1 MSESVDTLRSSP
13 EHALTLGLCA
23 RCGGRVDVRGRHL
36 QIDGSSVRVY
46 CSLACASAQSEPAP
60 LLTVPPPPPSRSP
73 FVHVVRVA
81 ASLPLLLLTSG
92 LPHGHEATRPSP
104 AGSALVVAAP
114 SEPAPEPFGPAW
126 PPSEGDWAREIA
138 TDAWIH
144 PLDGPARR
152 MPIRDARVFGA
163 ERPGDRPGECRGG
176 HCGVD
181 LGGEVW
187 GEPIHAAHD
196 GVVERVQRG
205 PNDEHGGAYVSI
217 AHRGGT
223 IFTKYF
229 HLAAIPRWIEPG
241 VHVKMGEVIGL
252 LGDTGVKHSRPHL
265 HFAVSVKP
273 SALLPEQYID
283 PEPLIA
289 LWPLRMTIGN
299 GAMVSASEAPGV
311 PLGARGTRRA
321 QRAGAHA
328 TPQDAALAE

>member
-1 MSESVDTLRSSP
+1 MAESPTSPETPASPESVGGFASP
-13 EHALTLGLCA
+13 PEPALTLGSCA
-23 RCGGRVDVRGRHL
+23 RCGGSVDVRGRHM
-36 QIDGSSVRVY
+36 QIDGSSVLVY
-46 CSLACASAQSEPAP
+46 CSRDCASAPATP
-60 LLTVPPPPPSRSP
+60 VAVELPPPSKWSP
-73 FVHVVRVA
+73 LMHLARATA
-81 ASLPLLLLTSG
+81 ALPLLLFTSG
-92 LPHGHEATRPSP
+92 LP
-104 AGSALVVAAP
+104 AAP
-114 SEPAPEPFGPAW
+114 HAQAFATTAAPLAVATATPTPPAAPQFGPAW
-126 PPSEGDWAREIA
+126 PPSEVDWAREIA
-138 TDAWIH
+138 SDAWIH
-144 PLDGPARR
+144 PLDGPVRR

-196 GVVERVQRG
+196 GIVDRVQRG

-265 HFAVSVKP
+265 HF
-273 SALLPEQYID
+273 
-283 PEPLIA
+283 
-289 LWPLRMTIGN
+289 
-299 GAMVSASEAPGV
+299 
-311 PLGARGTRRA
+311 
-321 QRAGAHA
+321 
-328 TPQDAALAE
+328 